1 LKGWREVMAA
11 AAWNGSGIAAL
22 EASTG
27 CLDPP
32 PNRSRKLSPWAAKEK
47 SRCWGKQPA
56 PALYFLDGH
65 RLTSLYRG
73 RPFNQAVAYP

>member
-27 CLDPP
+27 CLAIRPQ
-32 PNRSRKLSPWAAKEK
+32 SVGQAIALGCESKEPML
-47 SRCWGKQPA
+47 GKTDANFPT
-56 PALYFLDGH
+56 PIGRHNVLYVLLFW
-65 RLTSLYRG
+65 TENATIFS
-73 RPFNQAVAYP
+73 